1 MLEYSSQN
9 LKNFFIKNKI
19 IMMKQFI
26 FLYLIITIFVG
37 GENMERI
44 NLPQIDFKGNLSV
57 EEALKKRRS
66 VRSYKQIPLTIK
78 ELSQILWATDGKT
91 AEWGG
96 RTAPSAG
103 ATYPLEIYAVVGN
116 VEGLKPGLY
125 HYEIDTHSLKLL
137 KEGDL
142 RVELSKAALNQSS
155 VRTAPVVIVISGVFE
170 RTTDRYGKRGER
182 YVYME
187 VGHCGQNIH
196 LQAEALGLGT
206 VMIGAFDDER
216 VKKVLGIKEDV
227 FYLCPVGKK

>member
-1 MLEYSSQN
+1 MEKIKLPPPN
-9 LKNFFIKNKI
+9 LK
-19 IMMKQFI
+19 
-26 FLYLIITIFVG
+26 
-37 GENMERI
+37 GEV
-44 NLPQIDFKGNLSV
+44 SV

-66 VRSYKQIPLTIK
+66 IRNYKELPLTLK

-91 AEWGG
+91 ADWGG

-103 ATYPLEIYAVVGN
+103 ATYPLEIYVVVGN
-116 VEGLKPGLY
+116 VENIKSGLY
-125 HYEIDTHSLKLL
+125 YYDIDTHSLQLI

-142 RVELSKAALNQSS
+142 RIELSKAALNQSS
-155 VRTAPVVIVISGVFE
+155 VRTAPVVIIIAGVFQ
-170 RTTDRYGKRGER
+170 RTTGRYGKRGER
-182 YVYME
+182 YVFME

-206 VMIGAFDDER
+206 VMIGAFEDEK

>member
-1 MLEYSSQN
+1 MRGFL
-9 LKNFFIKNKI
+9 LLMFFILGI
-19 IMMKQFI
+19 
-26 FLYLIITIFVG
+26 VG

-44 NLPQIDFKGNLSV
+44 NLPSPDFKGNLSV
-57 EEALKKRRS
+57 EEVLKKRRS
-66 VRSYKQIPLTIK
+66 VRSYKQVPLTIK
-78 ELSQILWATDGKT
+78 EFSQILWATDGKT
-91 AEWGG
+91 ADWGG

-116 VEGLKPGLY
+116 VVGLKPGLY
-125 HYEIDTHSLKLL
+125 YYEIDTHSLKLL

-155 VRTAPVVIVISGVFE
+155 VRTAPVVIVISGIFE

-206 VMIGAFDDER
+206 VMIGAFDDES
-216 VKKVLGIKEDV
+216 VKKVLGIKENV

>member
-1 MLEYSSQN
+1 MRGFL
-9 LKNFFIKNKI
+9 LFMFFILGI
-19 IMMKQFI
+19 I
-26 FLYLIITIFVG
+26 G

-44 NLPQIDFKGNLSV
+44 NLPRPDFKGNLSV

-66 VRSYKQIPLTIK
+66 IRSYKPVPLTIK

-125 HYEIDTHSLKLL
+125 YYEIDTHSLKLL

-142 RVELSKAALNQSS
+142 RVGLSKAALNQSS
-155 VRTAPVVIVISGVFE
+155 VRTAPVVIVITGIFE

-206 VMIGAFDDER
+206 VMIGAFDDEG
-216 VKKVLGIKEDV
+216 VKKVLGIKENV

>member
-1 MLEYSSQN
+1 MREFL
-9 LKNFFIKNKI
+9 LFLFFILGI
-19 IMMKQFI
+19 I
-26 FLYLIITIFVG
+26 G

-44 NLPQIDFKGNLSV
+44 NLPRPDFKGNLSV

-66 VRSYKQIPLTIK
+66 VRSYKQVPLTIK
-78 ELSQILWATDGKT
+78 EFSQILWATDGKT

-125 HYEIDTHSLKLL
+125 YYEIDTHSLKLL

-155 VRTAPVVIVISGVFE
+155 VRTAPVVIVISGIFE

-182 YVYME
+182 YVLYGSWSLRTE
-187 VGHCGQNIH
+187 YSFTGRSTWTWNSYDWCI
-196 LQAEALGLGT
+196 
-206 VMIGAFDDER
+206 
-216 VKKVLGIKEDV
+216 
-227 FYLCPVGKK
+227 

>member
-1 MLEYSSQN
+1 MR
-9 LKNFFIKNKI
+9 KIFF
-19 IMMKQFI
+19 FI
-26 FLYLIITIFVG
+26 FLTLNFIG

-44 NLPQIDFKGNLSV
+44 NLPSPDFKGKVSV
-57 EEALKKRRS
+57 EEALKIRRS
-66 VRSYKQIPLTIK
+66 VRSYKSVPLTIK

-91 AEWGG
+91 ADWGG

-103 ATYPLEIYAVVGN
+103 ATYPLEIYVVIGN

-125 HYEIDTHSLKLL
+125 YYEIDTHSLKLI

-142 RVELSKAALNQSS
+142 RAELSKAALNQSS
-155 VRTAPVVIVISGVFE
+155 VRTAPIVIVISGIFE
-170 RTTDRYGKRGER
+170 RTTSRYGKRGER

-187 VGHCGQNIH
+187 VGHCGQNVH

-216 VKKVLGIKEDV
+216 VKRVLGIKEDV

>member
-1 MLEYSSQN
+1 M
-9 LKNFFIKNKI
+9 KI
-19 IMMKQFI
+19 
-26 FLYLIITIFVG
+26 
-37 GENMERI
+37 I
-44 NLPQIDFKGNLSV
+44 NLPQPDFKGKISV
-57 EEALKKRRS
+57 EEALKIRRS
-66 VRSYKQIPLTIK
+66 VRSYKNVPLTLK

-91 AEWGG
+91 ADWGG

-103 ATYPLEIYAVVGN
+103 ATYPLEIYVAVGN

-125 HYEIDTHSLKLL
+125 YYEIDTHSLKLV

-142 RVELSKAALNQSS
+142 RSQLSSAALNQSS
-155 VRTAPVVIVISGVFE
+155 VKTAPIVIIISGIFE
-170 RTTDRYGKRGER
+170 RTTGRYGKRGER